1 MSKGFVSFQ
10 FCFPIIL
17 LQKTFNYK
25 SSFSG
30 CKKIIL
36 RILCNTIQLLISV
49 SNSLKIRLI
58 IFSYFIERFQQETC
72 RWTECLSVWIFQK
85 TECKH
90 YHPWPL
96 LDTMNRLHGRV
107 SQYQYSHC
115 ITKLGD

>member
-25 SSFSG
+25 ASFSG

-49 SNSLKIRLI
+49 RCSLKIRLI
-58 IFSYFIERFQQETC
+58 IFLISLNVSNKKRAGG
-72 RWTECLSVWIFQK
+72 LSVCRCGYFKSPNVNII
-85 TECKH
+85 
-90 YHPWPL
+90 
-96 LDTMNRLHGRV
+96 V
-107 SQYQYSHC
+107 
-115 ITKLGD
+115 TKPTVLCAD